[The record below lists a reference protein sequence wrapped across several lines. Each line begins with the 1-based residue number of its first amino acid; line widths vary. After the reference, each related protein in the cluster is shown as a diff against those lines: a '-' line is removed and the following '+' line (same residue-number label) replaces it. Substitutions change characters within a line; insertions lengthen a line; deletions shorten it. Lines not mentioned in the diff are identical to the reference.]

1 MVDTLSGLEARANV
15 DALAQ
20 KYLGSDYPDESIRS
34 ERAILKIVPDSQI
47 VFAGGIHDIRR

>member
-1 MVDTLSGLEARANV
+1 MSGLEARANV